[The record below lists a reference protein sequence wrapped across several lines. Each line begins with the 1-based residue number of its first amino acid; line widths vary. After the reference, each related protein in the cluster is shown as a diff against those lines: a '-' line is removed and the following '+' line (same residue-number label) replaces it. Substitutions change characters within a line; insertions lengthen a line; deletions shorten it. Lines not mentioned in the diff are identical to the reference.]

1 MTQHEKG
8 IREFVPLRYWQCEG
22 KTLIACNF
30 FSSVFLRTKRCL
42 TLKTYHLKKRLS
54 CQISMGILI
63 SSSVQEQEIFPVW
76 IYGFVFQFS
85 LNIVNG
91 SLISYSNDNGN
102 YVEEYAFE
110 AKRSMANNNV

>member
-1 MTQHEKG
+1 M
-8 IREFVPLRYWQCEG
+8 
-22 KTLIACNF
+22 
-30 FSSVFLRTKRCL
+30 
-42 TLKTYHLKKRLS
+42 
-54 CQISMGILI
+54 
-63 SSSVQEQEIFPVW
+63 W

-91 SLISYSNDNGN
+91 RLISYSNDNGN